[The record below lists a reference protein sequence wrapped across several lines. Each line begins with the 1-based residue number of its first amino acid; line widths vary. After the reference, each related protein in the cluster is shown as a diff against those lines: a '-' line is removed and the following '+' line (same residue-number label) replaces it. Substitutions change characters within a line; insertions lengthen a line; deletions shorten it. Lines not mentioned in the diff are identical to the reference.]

1 MILRQSRFIHQV
13 PVSPG
18 QILVLH
24 AVNYVRLNVT
34 QEVRDIIAFFAEPR
48 SVPDAYRE
56 LEKFLPYDRDTLSRC
71 VESLLK
77 RGILTE
83 RNPEEEI
90 ATFAKELGQTYGRD
104 PIALLER
111 YRREMKEGS
120 EPCWAAV
127 APQGLPDIGVAAR
140 RLDIILFGECDIQME
155 SDFLRREAA
164 RRGLN
169 LVVSSTFPDDL
180 GFASEHRHDAIMIG
194 ALRARFEI
202 VGDTPAGSH
211 PQKPYVDQVCRI
223 LRELRERTSAPILVN
238 NLPEPTVQPLGLAER
253 GLRGHRMRFR
263 LTNIALA
270 EVVEGFPD
278 VHLIDVAAALGAIGS
293 EHLLDDGQ
301 MDFTHFGSP
310 GWLLQRPQS
319 EMSAVHHAFP
329 AMEPLVQWVHGDP
342 YIRENAMARIHI
354 DALVAALG
362 IGRKKCVI
370 VDLDGT
376 LWPGVLAETGSPF
389 AWNPATSGSFSFVG
403 TYFGI
408 HEALRCLKRRGI
420 VLACVSKNDEATI
433 RELWKY
439 GDHYPRERLLTLDD
453 FVTWR
458 INWKDKAENILS
470 IAAELCF
477 APDTFL
483 FIDDHPVERDR
494 VRQALPG
501 VEVWGENLFGLRR
514 ALLTDPRLQPPRIT
528 EESAMRT
535 PLVKAQLSREKLLQA
550 EMDHEAYIR
559 SLEVNCRMERITGD
573 DQLGRIEE
581 LFQRTTQFN
590 TTGRKFSVAELRA
603 MLSNHSADLFS
614 LRVSDRF
621 GDYGLVGAAVCKEGE
636 ILGFV
641 LSCRVLG
648 LGVEH
653 EFLKYIIHAV
663 RTRSNAVTARIV
675 ETSRN
680 IRVRNIYRDSGFR
693 ETEPGMWRLE
703 TASAADCDAQSLC
716 QIEVQLT
723 DPI

>member
-1 MILRQSRFIHQV
+1 MILRQSRFIHQL
-13 PVSPG
+13 PVGAG

-34 QEVRDIIAFFAEPR
+34 PEVSDIITFFSEPR
-48 SVPDAYRE
+48 TVPEAYE
-56 LEKFLPYDRDTLSRC
+56 ALEKFLPYDRDTLSRC

-83 RNPEEEI
+83 KTPEEEI
-90 ATFAKELGQTYGRD
+90 AGFTRQLGQTYGRD

-120 EPCWAAV
+120 EPYWAAM
-127 APQGLPDIGVAAR
+127 APQGLPGLGAAAR
-140 RLDIILFGECDIQME
+140 RVDLVLFGDCDIQME
-155 SDFLRREAA
+155 CDFLRREAD

-169 LVVSSTFPDDL
+169 LVISATFPDDL
-180 GFASEHRHDAIMIG
+180 RFASEHRHDAIMIG
-194 ALRARFEI
+194 ALRARHEI
-202 VGDTPAGSH
+202 AGDVPPGSH
-211 PQKPYVDQVCRI
+211 PQKPYIDQVRRI
-223 LRELRERTSAPILVN
+223 LRELRERTSAPILID

-263 LTNIALA
+263 LTNVALA
-270 EVVEGFPD
+270 EVVAAFPD
-278 VHLIDVAAALGAIGS
+278 VHLVDVAAALGAIGS
-293 EHLLDDGQ
+293 EHLLDDGH

-310 GWLLQRPQS
+310 GWLLQRPEI
-319 EMSAVHHAFP
+319 EMKAVHHAFP
-329 AMEPLVQWVHGDP
+329 PMTPLVQYVHGDP

-362 IGRKKCVI
+362 IDRRKCVI

-389 AWNPATSGSFSFVG
+389 AWDPATSGPYSFVG

-420 VLACVSKNDEATI
+420 VLACVSKNDESTV

-458 INWKDKAENILS
+458 INWNDKAENIRS
-470 IAAELCF
+470 IASELGF
-477 APDTFL
+477 ALDAFL

-494 VRQALPG
+494 VRQRLPE
-501 VEVWGENLFGLRR
+501 VDVWGENLLALRR
-514 ALLTDPRLQPPRIT
+514 ALLNDPRLQLPRIT
-528 EESAMRT
+528 AESAMRT
-535 PLVKAQLSREKLLQA
+535 DLVKAQLSRQKLQA
-550 EMDHEAYIR
+550 KMHEDDYIC
-559 SLEVNCRMERITGD
+559 SLEVKCRMERLTGD
-573 DQLGRIEE
+573 GHLARMEE
-581 LFQRTTQFN
+581 LFERTTQFN
-590 TTGRKFSVAELRA
+590 TTGRRFTLGELRSL
-603 MLSNHSADLFS
+603 LSNPSADLFS
-614 LRVSDRF
+614 VHVSDRF
-621 GDYGLVGAAVCKEGE
+621 GDYGLVGAAVCERRE
-636 ILGFV
+636 ILGVV

-653 EFLKYIIHAV
+653 EFLKYITDSLLAG
-663 RTRSNAVTARIV
+663 SNTVTARIV

-680 IRVRNIYRDSGFR
+680 IRVRNIYRDNGFR
-693 ETEPGMWRLE
+693 ETAPGLWVLE
-703 TASAADCDAQSLC
+703 MKPSADRPVRAETC
-716 QIEVQLT
+716 V
-723 DPI
+723 